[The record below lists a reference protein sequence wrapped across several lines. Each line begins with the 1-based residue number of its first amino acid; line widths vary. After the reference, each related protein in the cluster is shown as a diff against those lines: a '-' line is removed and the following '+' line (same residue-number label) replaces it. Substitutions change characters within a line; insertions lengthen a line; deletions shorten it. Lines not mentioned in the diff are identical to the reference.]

1 MKEIWKDIKDYEG
14 YQVSN
19 LGNVRSI
26 DRKKTSWNGHQ
37 NIEVLYKGK
46 ILKQHDLKGYN
57 AVGLWLN
64 GKMRNVPVHRLVAIT
79 FLDNDNA
86 YPCINHIDGNKLN
99 NNVNNL
105 EWCTYSHNNKE
116 AYRIGLREISDKQ
129 KERFRQ
135 VGFKTGKKVIQKDLL
150 GNIIKVFN
158 STRQASLELG
168 INQGNISM
176 CCNGNRKSVGGYI
189 WEYAKV
195 GENYE

>member
-1 MKEIWKDIKDYEG
+1 MIEIWKNIPKFSS

-26 DRKKTSWNGHQ
+26 DRNKIKWNGHQ
-37 NIEVLYKGK
+37 YIEVLYKGK
-46 ILKQHDLKGYN
+46 ILKQHKLKGYN
-57 AVGLWLN
+57 AVGLWEN
-64 GKMRNVPVHRLVAIT
+64 GKMHNIQVHRLVALS
-79 FLDNDNA
+79 FLENDNN

-105 EWCTYSHNNKE
+105 EWCTYSHNSKE
-116 AYRIGLREISDKQ
+116 AYRMGLRAISDKQ

-135 VGFKTGKKVIQKDLL
+135 VGLKTGKRLIQKDLL
-150 GNIIKVFN
+150 GNIIKIFN

-176 CCNGNRKSVGGYI
+176 CCNGKRKSTGGFLWQYL
-189 WEYAKV
+189 
-195 GENYE
+195 